1 MEPHLDD
8 TMWTTGDMGLARWC
22 ILRAWGCVPAFSENP
37 PFCASSGGSANLT
50 LSFFFCIMEPIGKSL
65 IPVFPLLLYEKTN
78 DAIESASIM
87 PFNVNSKK

>member
-1 MEPHLDD
+1 MFQLSVKIPHSVL
-8 TMWTTGDMGLARWC
+8 LQEAQ
-22 ILRAWGCVPAFSENP
+22 
-37 PFCASSGGSANLT
+37 LT
-50 LSFFFCIMEPIGKSL
+50 SRFPFFCIMEPIGKSL